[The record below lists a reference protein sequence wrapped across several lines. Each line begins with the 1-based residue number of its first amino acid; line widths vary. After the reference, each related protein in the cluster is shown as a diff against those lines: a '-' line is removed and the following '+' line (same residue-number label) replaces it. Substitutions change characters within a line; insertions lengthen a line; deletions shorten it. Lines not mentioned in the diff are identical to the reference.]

1 MERGELQKKSIGELL
16 ELAVQNK
23 VPVRENMDKTE
34 LVNIIFKHLTGA
46 PASAA
51 SPEKEESSYKE
62 EAVEKESERE
72 LELEAEVPD
81 MQQAVEESKYFVG
94 QPEPPVFG
102 IPAELPHH
110 YNDDKVALLVRDTH
124 WAYSYWEVTPRR
136 LDMARAE
143 LGDGQSSRLALR
155 VYDVTDLIFDGTN
168 AHSFYDIGVYDTV
181 GNWYINTGKPDRSF
195 IVDLGLKSP
204 DGRFITLARSNAIRT
219 PRDTVSDILDEEWV
233 IAEEQFQRIFA
244 LSGGYSVGLSSAE
257 LAVAGA
263 RRLEFGAASP
273 GMGSMALMSPGLRM
287 KKERGFWFS
296 LNAELIVY
304 GATEP
309 DAEVTLQGL
318 PVKLRPDGTFT
329 MRFALPDGRQVVP
342 VSFTSADRVETHW
355 ITPEVTRE
363 TKTN

>member
-1 MERGELQKKSIGELL
+1 MERRELQKKSIGELL

-34 LVNIIFKHLTGA
+34 LVNTIHKSMTGH

-51 SPEKEESSYKE
+51 SMKTEESCQE

-81 MQQAVEESKYFVG
+81 MQQAVEESKYFTG

-102 IPAELPHH
+102 IPAELPYH
-110 YNDDKVALLVRDTH
+110 YNDDKVALLVRDPH
-124 WAYSYWEVTPRR
+124 WVYSYWEVTPRK

-143 LGDGQSSRLALR
+143 LGDGQGALALR
-155 VYDVTDLIFDGTN
+155 VYDVTDLFFDGAN

-181 GNWYINTGKPDRSF
+181 GDWYVNTGEPGRSF
-195 IVDLGLKSP
+195 IMDLGLKAP

-219 PRDTVSDILDEEWV
+219 PRDTVSDVLDEEWV

-257 LAVAGA
+257 LALAGA

-309 DAEVTLQGL
+309 EAEVTILGKQI
-318 PVKLRPDGTFT
+318 KLRPDGTFT
-329 MRFALPDGRQVVP
+329 LRFALPDGRQAVP
-342 VSFTSADRVETHW
+342 VSFTSADKAETHW